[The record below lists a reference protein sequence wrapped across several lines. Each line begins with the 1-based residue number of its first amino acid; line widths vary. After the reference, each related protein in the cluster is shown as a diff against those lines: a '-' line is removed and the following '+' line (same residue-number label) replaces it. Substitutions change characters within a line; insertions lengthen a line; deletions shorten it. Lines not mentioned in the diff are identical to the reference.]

1 MIANRLIEK
10 VRNVEADLTKEKG
23 PLNLFALFEREDLHN
38 RWDLVISAPWAHF
51 DRETLKYVADVIKRH
66 LTPEEMVLLA
76 RMVILPADEDPVL
89 SLNAKFDV
97 EHGEFEVNHPSR
109 FGLPAK
115 YGYIFT
121 SRSAA

>member
-1 MIANRLIEK
+1 MNTWTEK
-10 VRNVEADLTKEKG
+10 VRFLENDLAKDKG

-38 RWDLVISAPWAHF
+38 RWDLVVSAPWAKH
-51 DRETLKYVADVIKRH
+51 DMETLGYIADVIKRH
-66 LTPEEMVLLA
+66 LTPEEMVLFA
-76 RMVILPADEDPVL
+76 RIVILPADEDPVL

-97 EHGEFEVNHPSR
+97 EHGEVEVNHPSR

>member
-1 MIANRLIEK
+1 MNKLPEK
-10 VRNVEADLTKEKG
+10 VRKVEADLASEMG
-23 PLNLFALFEREDLHN
+23 PLNLFALFKREDIN
-38 RWDLVISAPWAHF
+38 RWDLVVSAPWAADNF
-51 DRETLKYVADVIKRH
+51 ITLGYIADVVKRH
-66 LTPEEMVLLA
+66 LTPEDMVMLA
-76 RMVILPADEDPVL
+76 RIVILPADEDPVL

-97 EHGEFEVNHPSR
+97 EHGEIEVNHPSR

>member
-1 MIANRLIEK
+1 MRK
-10 VRNVEADLTKEKG
+10 VEADLAQEKG
-23 PLNLFALFEREDLHN
+23 PLNLFALFEREDIN
-38 RWDLVISAPWAHF
+38 RWDLVISAPWAKH
-51 DRETLKYVADVIKRH
+51 DLETLGYIADVIKRH
-66 LTPEEMVLLA
+66 LTPEEMVFLA

-89 SLNAKFDV
+89 SLNANFDV
-97 EHGEFEVNHPSR
+97 EHGQMELNHPSR

>member
-1 MIANRLIEK
+1 M
-10 VRNVEADLTKEKG
+10 
-23 PLNLFALFEREDLHN
+23 NLFALFQREDIN
-38 RWDLVISAPWAHF
+38 RWDLVISAPWAKH
-51 DRETLKYVADVIKRH
+51 DMETLGYVADVIKRH
-66 LTPEEMVLLA
+66 LTPQEMVMLA

-89 SLNAKFDV
+89 TLNAKFDV
-97 EHGEFEVNHPSR
+97 EHGEIEVNHPSR

>member
-1 MIANRLIEK
+1 MNKLAEKIRL
-10 VRNVEADLTKEKG
+10 VEADIAKERG
-23 PLNLFALFEREDLHN
+23 FLNLFALFEREDLHN
-38 RWDLVISAPWAHF
+38 RWDLLISAPWANF

-89 SLNAKFDV
+89 SLNANFDV
-97 EHGEFEVNHPSR
+97 QHGQMELNHPSR

>member
-1 MIANRLIEK
+1 MNKLAEK
-10 VRNVEADLTKEKG
+10 VRKVEADLAQEKG
-23 PLNLFALFEREDLHN
+23 PLNLFALFEREDIN
-38 RWDLVISAPWAHF
+38 RWDLVISAPWAKH
-51 DRETLKYVADVIKRH
+51 DLETLGYIADVIKRH
-66 LTPEEMVLLA
+66 LTPEEMVFLA

-89 SLNAKFDV
+89 SLNANFDV
-97 EHGEFEVNHPSR
+97 EHGQMELNHPSR

>member
-1 MIANRLIEK
+1 MNKLAEK
-10 VRNVEADLTKEKG
+10 VRLVEADISKEKG
-23 PLNLFALFEREDLHN
+23 LLNLFALFEREDLHN
-38 RWDLVISAPWAHF
+38 RWDLVVSAPWAKF
-51 DRETLKYVADVIKRH
+51 DNATLKYIADVIRRH

-97 EHGEFEVNHPSR
+97 EHGEVEVNHPSR

>member
-1 MIANRLIEK
+1 MNELAEKIRL
-10 VRNVEADLTKEKG
+10 VEADIAKEKG
-23 PLNLFALFEREDLHN
+23 FLNLFALFEREDLHN
-38 RWDLVISAPWAHF
+38 RWDLVISAPWAKF
-51 DRETLKYVADVIKRH
+51 DRDTLKYVADVIKRH
-66 LTPEEMVLLA
+66 LTPEEMVFLA

-97 EHGEFEVNHPSR
+97 EHGEVEVNHPSR

-121 SRSAA
+121 SRSVA

>member
-1 MIANRLIEK
+1 MVVNRFLEK
-10 VRNVEADLTKEKG
+10 VRKVEADIANERRF
-23 PLNLFALFEREDLHN
+23 LNLFALFEREDLHN
-38 RWDLVISAPWAHF
+38 RWDLVISAPWARF
-51 DRETLKYVADVIKRH
+51 DHETLTYVADVIKRH
-66 LTPEEMVLLA
+66 LTPEEMVFLA

-97 EHGEFEVNHPSR
+97 EHGEVEVNHPSR

>member
-1 MIANRLIEK
+1 MNKLPEK
-10 VRNVEADLTKEKG
+10 VLKVEADLAKERG
-23 PLNLFALFEREDLHN
+23 PLNLFALFEREDIN
-38 RWDLVISAPWAHF
+38 RWDLVISAPWAKF
-51 DRETLKYVADVIKRH
+51 DSETLKYVADVIKRH

-89 SLNAKFDV
+89 TLNAKFDV
-97 EHGEFEVNHPSR
+97 EHGEIEVNHPSR